1 MQSVIEILSK
11 CENFFAAKGV
21 PNPKLD
27 AQILLAKA
35 LGCKRLDLFLRFEEP
50 VAEKPLDEFREY
62 VRRRAKRE
70 PLQHIIGTVDFAG
83 ITLKCDARALVP
95 RHETEELCDIVIQKF
110 QNKKDDA
117 LKILDLG
124 TGSGAIILALKN
136 AFPNSAC
143 TGVDASDAALA
154 LAKENAELTALDVN
168 FIKSDWFENVNGK
181 FDIIVSNPP
190 YLTDAEVA
198 NAESEVKD
206 FDPPAAL
213 ASPENGLRDLRKII
227 KQAPDFLEANGLL
240 ALECGLEQPATL
252 KAENPHL
259 ESEIICDASRRA
271 RFLLL
276 QI

>member
-11 CENFFAAKGV
+11 CENFFATKGV

-50 VAEKPLDEFREY
+50 VADKALDEFREY

-83 ITLKCDARALVP
+83 ITLKCDARALIP
-95 RHETEELCDIVIQKF
+95 RHETEELCDIIIQKF
-110 QNKKDDA
+110 QSRKDDA

-136 AFPNSAC
+136 AFPNSVC
-143 TGVDASDAALA
+143 TGVDASDSALA
-154 LAKENAELTALDVN
+154 LAKENAELTALNVN
-168 FIKSDWFENVNGK
+168 FLKSDWFENISGK

-190 YLTDAEVA
+190 YLTNEEVA

-206 FDPPAAL
+206 FDPPATL
-213 ASPENGLRDLRKII
+213 SSPEDGLCDLRKII
-227 KQAPDFLEANGLL
+227 KQAPEFLETDGLI
-240 ALECGLEQPATL
+240 ALECGLNQPAIL
-252 KAENPHL
+252 KTENPHCDA
-259 ESEIICDASRRA
+259 EIICDASRRD